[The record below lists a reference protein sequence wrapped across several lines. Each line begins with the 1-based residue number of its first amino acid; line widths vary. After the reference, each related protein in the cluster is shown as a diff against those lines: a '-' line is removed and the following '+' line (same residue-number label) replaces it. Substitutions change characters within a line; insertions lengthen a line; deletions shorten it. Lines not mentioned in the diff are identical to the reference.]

1 MKKILLLT
9 LAFLVSVAASMNC
22 TVDLDC
28 PNPFHVC
35 KP

>member
-9 LAFLVSVAASMNC
+9 LALLVIIAASKNC

-35 KP
+35 EP